1 MENGAI
7 SDDQI
12 TATTT
17 WNYRFRP
24 ENGRLNFITGGGRE
38 GSWASL
44 VNDLNQWLQVDFQR
58 STIVTG
64 ISTQG
69 RQDYPQFVRRYTISS
84 SDDQNDFNGYKNR
97 EILKVSWIN

>member
-1 MENGAI
+1 MANGAI

-12 TATTT
+12 TATTK
-17 WNYRFRP
+17 WNYHTRAG
-24 ENGRLNFITGGGRE
+24 NGRLNLTARSGRA
-38 GSWASL
+38 GSWSSR

-69 RQDYPQFVRRYTISS
+69 RQDYPQFVRRNTISS
-84 SDDQNDFNGYKNR
+84 SDDQNNFNGYKNR
-97 EILKVSWIN
+97 EILKVS

>member
-7 SDDQI
+7 SGDQI
-12 TATTT
+12 TATTI
-17 WNYRFRP
+17 WNYRTRAG
-24 ENGRLNFITGGGRE
+24 NGRLNLTAGSGRA
-38 GSWASL
+38 GSWSSR

-84 SDDQNDFNGYKNR
+84 SGDQNNFNRYKTR
-97 EILKVSWIN
+97 EILKVS